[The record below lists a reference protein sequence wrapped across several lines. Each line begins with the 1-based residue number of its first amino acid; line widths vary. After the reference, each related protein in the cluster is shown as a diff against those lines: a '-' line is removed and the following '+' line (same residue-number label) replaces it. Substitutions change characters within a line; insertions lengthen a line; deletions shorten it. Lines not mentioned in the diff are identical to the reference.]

1 MKTQTLFNLLI
12 VLLFLVTGCGANSP
26 QQINDPKKVNDNL
39 ILASVQQPSPFAANW
54 EHVLFVDKNN
64 NLFGW
69 GSNQSNRLGL
79 GSSSSPATAYIY
91 TNYPNPTFL
100 PHSSNVKAVATGNAH
115 SLILKNDSTV
125 WSLGDNSVGQ
135 LGDGTKQNHLIP
147 VQVVGLSNVK
157 AISASWTHSW
167 AVKNDGTLW
176 WWGARLRSES
186 SVPIQVTALRDVE
199 AVAAGH
205 GSSLVLKTD
214 GSVWKWDWSSDPFNP
229 IPPSQI
235 PNLNNVIA
243 IAARDSEEPS
253 YIVVRSDGT
262 VWSWGDNSSGQLGDG
277 TTVSRPNPAPII
289 GLDNVKAVS
298 LSDHIL
304 ALKNDGTLWAWGWNS
319 FGQLGNGTQQDHLT
333 PIQVTGLSNVAAMV
347 AGTGYSLALLED
359 CSLWSWGADHNGR
372 GVLADGV
379 SSSHM
384 HTTPQRV
391 SSLPCNATN
400 TDFDDDGISNDIEY
414 QHTCLDPFAPDAS
427 IDFDGDGL
435 TNEEEIDLHT
445 NPCKAD
451 SDSDSVNDGNDNC
464 PLQANANQNDFDRDG
479 LGDICDYD
487 ADNDGCNKVFDTN
500 DLDPNV
506 WCAVRPLDPAFDRK
520 GRLLTLDPRLD
531 DPRIRVFIDSTIP
544 DLDPICGQ
552 LDCPPPLLT
561 IFDQEFTKPLLV
573 IEADSY
579 GFSGEDG
586 FGYAAQIL
594 PDIDG
599 NDIGEIAIAAPLAND
614 KAGIITIISGNTGE
628 ELNRLKGDT
637 LDGMLGAS
645 LALLDKNTLAVGAL
659 GSSTIY
665 LVNLNNFEVEQSFSS
680 ESKDGFG
687 FALATLGDLDKDGV
701 AELAVGAPY
710 AEDNKGSVYIAYS
723 GGDLQR
729 LANGRGQGEQFGYA
743 LTSTDINNDG
753 LPDLLIG
760 SPEAIEGKGEVR
772 AISIT
777 GKELWNQQGQE
788 YGEHLGFALASH
800 IDKSGAK
807 ILVGAPGW
815 QDNTGRVYVL
825 ESNGNVSGHT
835 SAGKEGAQL
844 GTSVAFTSDGKGITY
859 LVEFAPYIEGKSS
872 SYFYE
877 IP

>member
-1 MKTQTLFNLLI
+1 MRIQTFLNLII
-12 VLLFLVTGCGANSP
+12 VLFLVTSCGVSSP
-26 QQINDPKKVNDNL
+26 QQNNEPKNKGTLTLN
-39 ILASVQQPSPFAANW
+39 SVQQANLLSANW
-54 EHVLFVDKNN
+54 EHALFVDKNN
-64 NLFGW
+64 NVLGW
-69 GSNQSNRLGL
+69 GFDSLGRLLGL
-79 GSSSSPATAYIY
+79 GTVNAIYPSPTHL
-91 TNYPNPTFL
+91 PNL
-100 PHSSNVKAVATGNAH
+100 SNVQAVAASYAH
-115 SLILKNDSTV
+115 SLVLKSDGTV
-125 WSLGDNSVGQ
+125 WAWGNNSYGQ
-135 LGDGTKQNHLIP
+135 LGDGTKQHKSTP
-147 VQVVGLSNVK
+147 VQVIGLSNVK
-157 AISASWTHSW
+157 AISAGWYHSL
-167 AVKNDGTLW
+167 AIKTDGTLW
-176 WWGARLRSES
+176 QWGFDLNLQPVQVTTLTNVEIVAANRLNSLALKADGTVWQWRAGDAPSQVSNLS
-186 SVPIQVTALRDVE
+186 SVIDIATGPTFYVEDPEDFHYNALR
-199 AVAAGH
+199 
-205 GSSLVLKTD
+205 T
-214 GSVWKWDWSSDPFNP
+214 
-229 IPPSQI
+229 
-235 PNLNNVIA
+235 
-243 IAARDSEEPS
+243 
-253 YIVVRSDGT
+253 DGT
-262 VWSWGDNSSGQLGDG
+262 VWSWGANSLGQLGDG
-277 TTVSRPNPAPII
+277 TTVYRSSPVQAI
-289 GLDNVKAVS
+289 GISNVKDISSSYRHV
-298 LSDHIL
+298 L
-304 ALKNDGTLWAWGWNS
+304 ALKNDGTLWGWGSNAER
-319 FGQLGNGTQQDHLT
+319 QLGGGSQNHLT
-333 PIQVTGLSNVAAMV
+333 PIQVPTIRNVATMA
-347 AGTGYSLALLED
+347 TGSFYSLALLED
-359 CSLWSWGADHNGR
+359 CSLWSWGMSHG
-372 GVLADGV
+372 GQLADGNPNSH
-379 SSSHM
+379 SSA
-384 HTTPQRV
+384 PQRV
-391 SSLPCNATN
+391 TSLPCNATN
-400 TDFDDDGISNDIEY
+400 TDFDGDGISNDIEY

-487 ADNDGCNKVFDTN
+487 ADNDGCNKVFDAN

-506 WCAVRPLDPAFDRK
+506 WCTVRPLDPAFDRK

-561 IFDQEFTKPLLV
+561 IFNEDFTKPLLV

-586 FGYAAQIL
+586 FGYAAHIL
-594 PDIDG
+594 PDIDSDG
-599 NDIGEIAIAAPLAND
+599 IGDIAIAAPLAND
-614 KAGIITIISGNTGE
+614 KAGVVAIISGNTGE
-628 ELNRLKGDT
+628 ELNRFEGDT
-637 LDGMLGAS
+637 PDEMLGAS
-645 LALLDKNTLAVGAL
+645 IALLDKNTLAVGAL
-659 GSSTIY
+659 GSNTIY
-665 LVNLNNFEVEQSFSS
+665 LVNVNNFEIEQSFSS
-680 ESKDGFG
+680 ESKEGFG
-687 FALATLGDLDKDGV
+687 FALAVLGDFDKDGI
-701 AELAVGAPY
+701 AELGIGAPY

-723 GGDLQR
+723 SGDLQR
-729 LANGRGQGEQFGYA
+729 VANGRSQGEQFGYA

-753 LPDLLIG
+753 LSDLLIG

-859 LVEFAPYIEGKSS
+859 LVAFAPYIEGKSS